1 MVATPLLNDGLDK
14 TQNES
19 QSGMVFQRGR
29 FGHESKPNHIDLIFR
44 SWSPW
49 SAAILFLLMKMY
61 CISYHVGSYIYIFLY
76 YLLFFPNRQV
86 TSPLL
91 ETDHFDPPP
100 LDLALPTW
108 DRYDALQSHGPHGE
122 TGEFLGKRHQFLLR
136 KQDRLFFW
144 RENDVENFRSVKT
157 IESKGFWN
165 QQKVY
170 TKDAS
175 NLMIVSF
182 DNKSPHPPN
191 WWSNNLLSMVPCVVL
206 CHWWWLEPRS
216 NVAVPPLRPRW
227 HISDS
232 AAIFMTFPDDSGW
245 EQEVMNKIHRL
256 VKISGDCF
264 FLAGEKNTPDST
276 LECWNFS
283 QHICFRRTLVL
294 VSNLWTPYPS
304 PMMKLALF
312 GWSSDVFA
320 SSHYN

>member
-61 CISYHVGSYIYIFLY
+61 CISYHVRSYIYIFLY

-100 LDLALPTW
+100 RSTLLCQQGIDTMHFKATVLTEK
-108 DRYDALQSHGPHGE
+108 QGN
-122 TGEFLGKRHQFLLR
+122 FLENAINFSFQNRTDFFFGGKMML
-136 KQDRLFFW
+136 KTSDRLKPL
-144 RENDVENFRSVKT
+144 NP
-157 IESKGFWN
+157 
-165 QQKVY
+165 KVFETNKKY
-170 TKDAS
+170 TQRMHQIWSS
-175 NLMIVSF
+175 NLTVSF

-245 EQEVMNKIHRL
+245 EQEVTNKIHRL

-264 FLAGEKNTPDST
+264 F
-276 LECWNFS
+276 
-283 QHICFRRTLVL
+283 
-294 VSNLWTPYPS
+294 
-304 PMMKLALF
+304 
-312 GWSSDVFA
+312 
-320 SSHYN
+320 